1 MNDLADPAKR
11 VVGLKQVIRG
21 VNEGIFKKIYIA
33 SDADE
38 IIRLKVL
45 NACTQMGTSYEEVH
59 TMIELGNAC
68 MIDVGAATAGVL
80 K

>member
-1 MNDLADPAKR
+1 MNDLSDPDKR

-21 VNEGIFKKIYIA
+21 VQDDIFEKIYIA

-38 IIRLKVL
+38 ALKLKLL
-45 NACTQMGTSYEEVH
+45 NACQEKGTTYEEVQ
-59 TMIELGNAC
+59 TMSELGSAC
-68 MIDVGAATAGVL
+68 SIDVGAATAGVL

>member
-1 MNDLADPAKR
+1 MNDLSDPDKR

-21 VNEGIFKKIYIA
+21 VQDDIFEKIYIA

-38 IIRLKVL
+38 VIKLQVL
-45 NACTQMGTSYEEVH
+45 NACAEKGILYEEVQ
-59 TMIELGNAC
+59 TMVELGDAC
-68 MIDVGAATAGVL
+68 SIDVGAATAGVL